1 MWKLVMFL
9 LAAAFVSIGS
19 AEVRAQA
26 VNVTGGYTCQGNCAL
41 PGRCA
46 RAYVDGWWTV
56 NTHVSFY
63 DTAGIW
69 SDGMYVG
76 PNGSRQPHGG
86 CAVSFIQTGSFG
98 FARQFVVPTRCGPG
112 IQAVC
117 SDPTSQISV

>member
-46 RAYVDGWWTV
+46 RAYVDGWWT
-56 NTHVSFY
+56 
-63 DTAGIW
+63 AGIW

-76 PNGSRQPHGG
+76 PNVAATTWGLRGLVYPNRIVWFRPPIRHPYAVWTRNPG
-86 CAVSFIQTGSFG
+86 CLF
-98 FARQFVVPTRCGPG
+98 
-112 IQAVC
+112 
-117 SDPTSQISV
+117 

>member
-19 AEVRAQA
+19 AEVRAQE

-63 DTAGIW
+63 DTAGI
-69 SDGMYVG
+69 
-76 PNGSRQPHGG
+76 
-86 CAVSFIQTGSFG
+86 
-98 FARQFVVPTRCGPG
+98 
-112 IQAVC
+112 
-117 SDPTSQISV
+117 